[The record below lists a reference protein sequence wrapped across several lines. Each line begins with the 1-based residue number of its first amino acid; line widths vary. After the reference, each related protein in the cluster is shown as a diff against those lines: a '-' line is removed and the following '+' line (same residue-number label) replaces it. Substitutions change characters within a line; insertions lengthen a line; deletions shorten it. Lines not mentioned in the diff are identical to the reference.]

1 MITTTDKADF
11 RRHHQR
17 NWQGSGLSQKAY
29 CQQRNLSYHVFKYWL
44 VRQQRYHQRRKYVA
58 ICLVPVHIERGSRS
72 ATNAPSIEIYLG
84 SVKVIL
90 PHSLPAHYVSST
102 LSACCC

>member
-11 RRHHQR
+11 WRHHQR

-29 CQQRNLSYHVFKYWL
+29 CQQHNLSYHVFKYWR
-44 VRQQRYHQRRKYVA
+44 VRQKDTTSVENT
-58 ICLVPVHIERGSRS
+58 LPSVVPVHIERGSRF

-90 PHSLPAHYVSST
+90 PHSLPAHYVSDIVRA
-102 LSACCC
+102 LA